1 MNKEVII
8 ISSSLNLG
16 GAESQA
22 VELANKLERKLFKVS
37 FYSLKQGIVLKKNLN
52 SNINLREFKIYSTKT
67 NNKFSLGT
75 FYWWL
80 KGVKQLR
87 AEIRDITKKD
97 KPVVVISFMFHSW
110 VTGFV
115 STLFIRNSKHIIS
128 VRSNKITGR
137 SSNTKIL
144 RYILYLF
151 ISTVSALTV
160 FNSISAYNLLGKHL
174 KNTKKTVISN
184 FLKESK
190 SNNINFELDALISNN
205 LSAVNILSIG
215 RLDRLKNYRESIKA
229 VSLLKKKGIEVSYF
243 IFGEG
248 QEKENL
254 NSLIKL
260 LELEKNVFLVGAV
273 ENIEL
278 FMNHFKFL
286 LLTSTHESFPN
297 VVVEAMYNELFVI
310 ATKVGDVPLLLEN
323 DRGILIEGF
332 NSNSIFNSIEKFL
345 DMNNEDLNKVIKK
358 NKIFINNYISN
369 AAILKKWISLI

>member
-52 SNINLREFKIYSTKT
+52 SNINLREFKIYSTKN

-115 STLFIRNSKHIIS
+115 STLFIRSSKHIIS

-151 ISTVSALTV
+151 VSTVSALTV

-190 SNNINFELDALISNN
+190 STNINFELDALISNN
-205 LSAVNILSIG
+205 LSAINILSIG

-297 VVVEAMYNELFVI
+297 VVVEAMNNELFVI